1 MALVVQHV
9 IQNCYYIFNKN
20 FLKFESTL
28 LYVIFLATEAPG
40 TPSMTTSEPE
50 TPSMTTEEPAG
61 NLDFDFLFADNDDKI
76 ARFRFIL
83 LFHQVAKSEKKL
95 Q

>member
-1 MALVVQHV
+1 V
-9 IQNCYYIFNKN
+9 
-20 FLKFESTL
+20 

-50 TPSMTTEEPAG
+50 TPSMTTEETAG

-95 Q
+95 SFLSVLLYVLNFFENNRD